1 MKKNLMLIPAVLIL
15 IFTFT
20 YLTSGNRNTG
30 TENVQSE
37 TEGEPVTDRT
47 ITVSGDDVSK
57 WEKEPE
63 TTSFEAAPETAAS
76 PAPVP
81 VPSDRAANS
90 IIPDDVYEKI
100 RENKKA
106 TLSRKA
112 LAAEEELPEEPEDEA
127 PPRISMVVD
136 LDYDTD
142 VDDVVALRVAAQL
155 HRYERIDL
163 KAVMSSS
170 AGEKPCQ
177 CMHAQLCHDGLSN
190 VPVGM
195 ARNGV
200 VTGSPYWKSITDTYF
215 NMYGY
220 KLCDS
225 VELYKKVIR
234 ECIANDEK
242 LRIVTTGYLTNIEAL
257 LKDPQGYSLV
267 KSGVD
272 SIWITGGVY
281 PKGYDHNLA
290 HTQEAM
296 LAANYVS
303 LASPVPLVYSSQLS
317 IQNAAEEVIMVGGM
331 VLANDPYETDPVTL
345 SFRAYEKRNNT
356 SLSSGRFAW
365 DPFCVWAAALTPEET
380 MTHTVPINMTV
391 ATNGWNEFSYDKPA
405 NSSLLLRDHEDLT
418 WYTAQL
424 EAWDIAGI
432 SGHCLPDFAYIMGN
446 YVYDQSHPKEDP

>member
-1 MKKNLMLIPAVLIL
+1 MKKNLMIIPAILVLIL
-15 IFTFT
+15 TVSFISAGSREKYTEDT
-20 YLTSGNRNTG
+20 QSAAEDATG
-30 TENVQSE
+30 IE
-37 TEGEPVTDRT
+37 RT
-47 ITVSGDDVSK
+47 ISVSGDDVSN
-57 WEKEPE
+57 WEKTEPE
-63 TTSFEAAPETAAS
+63 TTSAEAANEAEVS

-81 VPSDRAANS
+81 AGRAANS
-90 IIPDDVYEKI
+90 NIPDDVYEKI
-100 RENKKA
+100 
-106 TLSRKA
+106 
-112 LAAEEELPEEPEDEA
+112 EEAKLNVPDEEDEA
-127 PPRISMVVD
+127 ASEEEEEEEAPPKIPMVVD

-155 HRYERIDL
+155 HRYERIEL
-163 KAVMSSS
+163 KAVMASS

-177 CMHAQLCHDGLSN
+177 CMHAQLCHDGLSS

-195 ARNGV
+195 ARGGV
-200 VTGSPYWKSITDTYF
+200 VTGSPYWKAITDNYF
-215 NMYGY
+215 NLYGY
-220 KLCDS
+220 NLCDS
-225 VELYKKVIR
+225 VELYKKAIR
-234 ECIANDEK
+234 ECITNDEK

-267 KSGVD
+267 KNGVD